1 MIRRLRESKEN
12 QKYVARLDDGEVFYE
27 GELND
32 VFKAILC
39 REIDKYYTVES
50 AVTNYLR
57 RRGYADF
64 DEWSSDELADI
75 FVDEFIEDDN
85 DYFDMFDGF
94 ILVPSQTTNFE
105 SSIIRG
111 ESYRRRRR
119 YRR

>member
-1 MIRRLRESKEN
+1 MIRELRESKEN

-27 GELND
+27 GKLND
-32 VFKAILC
+32 VFKDILC

-94 ILVPSQTTNFE
+94 ILVPSPTTNFE

-119 YRR
+119 YRK